1 MKRET
6 EKRVSVSRP
15 GPFVELAPRTYL
27 PAGNPSCPTRGTI
40 LHPTDYTERS
50 RQAFEL
56 ACRIAREQDSR
67 LLVLHVPEP
76 VYVSSIGMA
85 PLPPLPKGYRGA
97 WESQLRLMRPR
108 DPNVRVEY
116 RLEEGDVAAAIL
128 RVAREEQS
136 DLIVMSGRE
145 RTRLGRLLAGGVTEG
160 VERKAPC
167 PVLRLHAQRAGS
179 ADRATGDDS
188 RGSDLIKT
196 KAILHP
202 TDFSQP
208 ARQGFEVA
216 CSLARALGSELV
228 VAHVAPLSDLY
239 CGSVYRGEVETEL
252 HRMVASDPTVQARWV
267 LLGGDPATEIL
278 SMAREDWC
286 DLVVMGARHRTGLR
300 RLFGESVTEKVRR
313 KAPRPVVT
321 VSVPPDRPTT
331 VRRQPPSARARP
343 ASDTDSDG
351 GDHDFSANHPAPD
364 GFLALRR

>member
-1 MKRET
+1 MRRENQQ
-6 EKRVSVSRP
+6 SFGMLRP
-15 GPFVELAPRTYL
+15 GQFAASAPKPNLR
-27 PAGNPSCPTRGTI
+27 AGNPSYPARSTI
-40 LHPTDYTERS
+40 LHPTDYSEAS
-50 RQAFEL
+50 RRAFEL

-76 VYVSSIGMA
+76 VYVSSLGMA

-97 WESQLRLMRPR
+97 WESRLRLMRPR

-136 DLIVMSGRE
+136 GLIVISGRE
-145 RTRLGRLLAGGVTEG
+145 RTRLGRLLAGSVSEA

-179 ADRATGDDS
+179 AVRATGDDL

-202 TDFSQP
+202 TDCSQL

-216 CSLARALGSELV
+216 CSLARASGSELV

-239 CGSVYRGEVETEL
+239 CGSLYRDEVETEL
-252 HRMVASDPTVQARWV
+252 HRMVASAPTVQARWV

-286 DLVVMGARHRTGLR
+286 DLVVMGARRRTGLR
-300 RLFGESVTEKVRR
+300 RLFGQSVTEKVRR
-313 KAPRPVVT
+313 KVPRPVVT
-321 VSVPPDRPTT
+321 VSGPPERPTA
-331 VRRQPPSARARP
+331 VRGQPPLARARP